1 MARALSALRTLLAT
15 LRITRAVAIFV
26 FACFILLFVL
36 TVHLYW
42 SFVNAGNT
50 LSQSD
55 LVALG
60 VITAVVLVTT
70 SFFGWLGFSSGGRA
84 LLQESAQ
91 QVVQRPRV
99 VRLVK
104 VLVASAGIATGI
116 WLILIVLSLFIG
128 GADLVSMMF
137 VPWVLG
143 LLTVL
148 CFPIAY
154 KWLD

>member
-1 MARALSALRTLLAT
+1 MRTLLAT
-15 LRITRAVAIFV
+15 LRITRAVSIFV
-26 FACFILLFVL
+26 FACFVLLFVL

-55 LVALG
+55 VVTFG
-60 VITAVVLVTT
+60 VITAIVFVTT

-84 LLQESAQ
+84 LLQESAEHP
-91 QVVQRPRV
+91 VKPLRIA
-99 VRLVK
+99 RLIR
-104 VLVASAGIATGI
+104 VLVASAGMATGT
-116 WLILIVLSLFIG
+116 WLILIVLSLYISG
-128 GADLVSMMF
+128 PDLVSMMF
-137 VPWVLG
+137 LPWVLG